1 MTTERGTRLNNK
13 VAIVT
18 GAGATGSGE
27 FVGIGQAI
35 SILFAGREPR
45 YCWWTA
51 RSATPRPPWR

>member
-27 FVGIGQAI
+27 FVGHRASHLHPVRPAGGQCP
-35 SILFAGREPR
+35 AGGP
-45 YCWWTA
+45 
-51 RSATPRPPWR
+51 